1 MRLGDESYR
10 LNFLDLVEKAG
21 RRTENQVAYALTYVA
36 SESPQSNLTMLVGS
50 DDGARIYLNE
60 KETYR
65 RLERRPWSADEDEA
79 AGVALKAG
87 LNVLVF
93 KVVNGVGG
101 WAGSVRFV
109 DAAGKSVPGLRVTLD
124 PEAK

>member
-1 MRLGDESYR
+1 PGLDAGPAGRKILP

-21 RRTENQVAYALTYVA
+21 RRTENQVAYAVTYVA

-65 RLERRPWSADEDEA
+65 RLERRPWSADEDEV

-101 WAGSVRFV
+101 WAGSV
-109 DAAGKSVPGLRVTLD
+109 
-124 PEAK
+124 